1 MAKKLINGQ
10 NVEHDKHLYGT
21 EEEKKTALKR
31 LKKAYEEHRLKFPDY
46 MLQTKYIEKY
56 WLIKEKED
64 AQVEVIGTNTEDI
77 SDSQMQTMN
86 EFSET
91 EKPLDLSGAFGK

>member
-1 MAKKLINGQ
+1 MEKKTE
-10 NVEHDKHLYGT
+10 VDKHLYGT

-31 LKKAYEEHRLKFPDY
+31 LKKAYEEHRLKYPDY

-56 WLIKEKED
+56 WVIKEPE
-64 AQVEVIGTNTEDI
+64 VEVIGTNTDEVG
-77 SDSQMQTMN
+77 DSQIKTMN
-86 EFSET
+86 ELSER